1 MGVEVGSKP
10 VSICSSANDR
20 IKNLHY
26 TDTADKLTV
35 TGDFSEDVT
44 AGSVNLAA
52 HIGIG
57 WIPIPVNV
65 NVPITYMPGF
75 KKGAFEVNVLNK
87 TKSEV
92 GGSAMSLVDLYGT
105 VKGNDG
111 NGDELLREIG
121 CASYSWH
128 SGGL

>member
-1 MGVEVGSKP
+1 MG
-10 VSICSSANDR
+10 
-20 IKNLHY
+20 
-26 TDTADKLTV
+26 TV

-111 NGDELLREIG
+111 NGGAFLCKIG
-121 CASYSWH
+121 CACYSWH
-128 SGGL
+128 GGGLKCSSDDRHGVRLTFPTFWPVMIIA